1 LIPRD
6 ERLLIEMEQKRK
18 IIIPLGGSR
27 EAIPARDF
35 EGATTAHTPLFDA
48 EATLG
53 ARPVVPLAETQ
64 KSRQLPLLALV
75 VLLAISAGVAGG
87 FAIGIYRSRQ
97 IQQSAAPDTAAT
109 TTINTDTA
117 TTAQAP
123 APAQQLPA
131 AVASEKTPEPERTAA
146 SNAPT
151 ERTVRDNKPKRDE
164 EQVIPPVEVRE
175 RGKEKKERE
184 DRARED
190 RDREESIARDE
201 ERELRRQ
208 QRRERRRRA
217 RDMDEANGDVNQ
229 QIERGARELNRI
241 REIFEG
247 QRP

>member
-1 LIPRD
+1 
-6 ERLLIEMEQKRK
+6 MEQKRK

-35 EGATTAHTPLFDA
+35 DGATTAQAPLFDA

-64 KSRQLPLLALV
+64 KSRHFPLLVLV

-87 FAIGIYRSRQ
+87 FAIGLYRSRQ
-97 IQQSAAPDTAAT
+97 IQQSAAPNTTAT
-109 TTINTDTA
+109 TSINTDATA
-117 TTAQAP
+117 AQAP
-123 APAQQLPA
+123 AAAQQLPVA
-131 AVASEKTPEPERTAA
+131 IASEKTPEPERTTA
-146 SNAPT
+146 SNAPV
-151 ERTVRDNKPKRDE
+151 ERAVRDNKPKRDE

-175 RGKEKKERE
+175 RDKEKR
-184 DRARED
+184 DRED
-190 RDREESIARDE
+190 RDREEKIARDD
-201 ERELRRQ
+201 ERELKRQ

-217 RDMDEANGDVNQ
+217 REMDDGNGDVNQ

>member
-1 LIPRD
+1 
-6 ERLLIEMEQKRK
+6 MEQKRK

-35 EGATTAHTPLFDA
+35 DGATTAQAPLFDA

-64 KSRQLPLLALV
+64 QSRHLPLLALV

-87 FAIGIYRSRQ
+87 FAIGLYRSRQ
-97 IQQSAAPDTAAT
+97 IQQSAAPNTAAT
-109 TTINTDTA
+109 TTINTDT
-117 TTAQAP
+117 TTAQT
-123 APAQQLPA
+123 PAQQLPA
-131 AVASEKTPEPERTAA
+131 AAVASDKTPEPERTTA
-146 SNAPT
+146 SNAPV

-175 RGKEKKERE
+175 RDKEKR
-184 DRARED
+184 DRED
-190 RDREESIARDE
+190 RDREEKIARDD
-201 ERELRRQ
+201 ERELKRQ

-217 RDMDEANGDVNQ
+217 REIDEANGDVNQ

>member
-1 LIPRD
+1 
-6 ERLLIEMEQKRK
+6 MEQKRK

-35 EGATTAHTPLFDA
+35 DGTTTSQAPLFDA

-64 KSRQLPLLALV
+64 RSRHFPLLALV
-75 VLLAISAGVAGG
+75 VILAISAGVAGG
-87 FAIGIYRSRQ
+87 FAIGLYRSRQ
-97 IQQSAAPDTAAT
+97 IQQSAAPNTTAT
-109 TTINTDTA
+109 TTISTDA
-117 TTAQAP
+117 TAQAP

-131 AVASEKTPEPERTAA
+131 AAAVASEKTPEPERTTA
-146 SNAPT
+146 SNAPI
-151 ERTVRDNKPKRDE
+151 ERTARDNRPKRDE

-175 RGKEKKERE
+175 RGKEKR
-184 DRARED
+184 DRED
-190 RDREESIARDE
+190 RDREDRDREDRIAQDDV
-201 ERELRRQ
+201 RELRR

-217 RDMDEANGDVNQ
+217 REMNEENGDVNQ